1 MPTRVRSLW
10 KPEDDKKL
18 KKLLAIKGY
27 GITQISLEL
36 NRSEKAIRR
45 RCDRLNLSSSSTY
58 NKKKNNKK
66 AKPA

>member
-1 MPTRVRSLW
+1 MPIKVRSLW

-27 GITQISLEL
+27 GIAQISLEL
-36 NRSEKAIRR
+36 NRSEKAVRR

-58 NKKKNNKK
+58 SKKKSNKKSKV
-66 AKPA
+66 A